1 MDKKAIIGQRA
12 YKGAKYAMIMIWIIV
27 LILLGT
33 LIKRNI
39 TLTAENVRKDVFN
52 VFNATDGSV
61 IYLDDVISISVNT
74 SNEIEKSIEKTQ
86 ILYNKISKYKFKNN
100 INGIK
105 LMIGDIE
112 GKPILLSDITLQ
124 EFKDIRWK
132 DDKTYDEV
140 IEQLNIRLQ

>member
-1 MDKKAIIGQRA
+1 MDKKAIIGQRV
-12 YKGAKYAMIMIWIIV
+12 YKGAKYAMIMLWIIV

-39 TLTAENVRKDVFN
+39 TLTAENIRKDVFN
-52 VFNATDGSV
+52 IFNTTDGSV

-74 SNEIEKSIEKTQ
+74 SNGIEKTIEKTQ
-86 ILYNKISKYKFKNN
+86 ILYNKISKYKIKNN
-100 INGIK
+100 IKGII
-105 LMIGDIE
+105 LIVGDVE
-112 GKPILLSDITLQ
+112 GKPILFSDITLK

-140 IEQLNIRLQ
+140 IKQLNIRLK